1 MTGRLAEDVFRVSMG
16 AYGIDFCTRP
26 AVIDLWA
33 NHMLEA
39 QAQGKRL
46 ISSDEWSKVQ
56 RYINFHKRGF
66 ERYFSKVPTLTG
78 TVLDYSDGTLKEG
91 VTLNDDGTIKDA
103 KIVLGEKQGIYLP
116 SGGSLV
122 RTLFEPRN
130 KGKYVRLMS
139 CLYGLRDPEKE
150 LFSSEFDEPFVYV
163 RKPEGIIPVVRA
175 PVWPRSPWQAT
186 IDIDG
191 YTRDEFLPT
200 WFVSDRRAA

>member
-46 ISSDEWSKVQ
+46 IHSGEWCMAQ
-56 RYINFHKRGF
+56 RYVSTSKGKF
-66 ERYFSKVPTLTG
+66 EKYFCKVPAVTG
-78 TVLDYSDGTLKEG
+78 TVLDYNDKTLKEG
-91 VTLNDDGTIKDA
+91 ITLNEDGTIKDA
-103 KIVLGEKQGIYLP
+103 KIILGEKDGIFLPEESSVVRLLNKRYFPLISYLQGIDDI
-116 SGGSLV
+116 
-122 RTLFEPRN
+122 RTDSF
-130 KGKYVRLMS
+130 Y
-139 CLYGLRDPEKE
+139 
-150 LFSSEFDEPFVYV
+150 FDAPLAV
-163 RKPEGIIPVVRA
+163 RKPAGIVPVVRA
-175 PVWPRSPWQAT
+175 SAWPRSPWQAT